1 MNVSVKTTFES
12 NDAIVITFLKNSQ
25 MILLSINEAEALLT
39 AEEMQQLTNL
49 LSLIKPVDKK

>member
-12 NDAIVITFLKNSQ
+12 KDAIVITFLKGSQ
-25 MILLSINEAEALLT
+25 MILLSINGTEALLT
-39 AEEMQQLTNL
+39 AHEMQQLTNL

>member
-12 NDAIVITFLKNSQ
+12 KDAIVITFLKNSQ
-25 MILLSINEAEALLT
+25 MILLSINGAEALLT

-49 LSLIKPVDKK
+49 LSLIKPVNKK